1 MKLTT
6 LSAALTLATA
16 LSTQAQI
23 TIVQSDL
30 PAVNNPWERS
40 RAVPNPLL
48 SVSGTGPNYTW
59 NYTNL
64 HAQEQETEVY
74 QSVSSTNL
82 VYALV
87 YADLGFNP
95 NRANLA
101 KAGVEIAFADL
112 LPVENPYTFRYRSSS
127 VYKTVGFGLELA
139 GIPVPVIFQEHDVV
153 YQLPLNYGNTS
164 SSYSRW
170 NLDVPTLAY
179 YGYEQVRNNVVDGW
193 GTVNTPAGSFQ
204 ALRVKSTIDGRDTI
218 QVDEL
223 SLGFAIDRP
232 RITEYKWLAKNIRV
246 PVLQINTV
254 RIGNTEVITEV
265 FFYDLPR
272 SITVDAPLST
282 SLCPGA
288 SVAVNYTKTG
298 SYNQGG
304 FFLSANIFRA
314 QLSDA
319 NGDFTNPVTIGS
331 VTSTQS
337 GTINA
342 TIPLNTPPGNGYRI
356 RVIATSPAFTGT
368 DNGTDISIGEL
379 PLASITA
386 AGPTVFCEG
395 GSVELSAPVNGG
407 YSYQWNL
414 NGQPI
419 AAAQDA
425 TLEVDQP
432 GNYTVQVSNAC
443 GNANSTAQTVVV
455 NAEPEHAFTQS
466 DYFTCAGLATTLEV
480 TDLSGQGNME
490 YQWFVDGTPVNSA
503 GTSTLQATQAGS
515 YSVLAT
521 NTATG
526 CSYLTMPATLE
537 VELVPEPTVLAL
549 NSTTFCEGGSVELTA
564 LGSTSAYLWFMN
576 GQVITGADSETLT
589 TGQSGSYTAA
599 AVSDNGCISQPANF
613 IAVQVN
619 ALPDAAAI
627 SAAGATAFCAG
638 ESVELG
644 TNEQA
649 LSYQWLLDGT
659 AIAGADTQ
667 QLNADAPGSYTLL
680 ITDVNGCTSAPSNNI
695 EVVVYT
701 LPEAAVIST
710 DNTSICAGSSTMLEA
725 AATSGLQLQWLL
737 DGNVVTGANG
747 NTLSASEAGTYSMIA
762 LSSEGCLSG
771 PSNSITIEVLS
782 LPDAP
787 TLGADGP
794 TAFCAGG
801 NVLLLVDGNATGTL
815 QWTLNGTDIPGANDT
830 ELSASVG
837 GDYSAWLTD
846 DQGCNSAPAE
856 AITVTVNAIPATPAV
871 QAAGATTFCAGGSLS
886 LSYDAGAGASYQWSV
901 DGETIDGADG
911 STFLATEAGAYS
923 LQVSSAEGCTSE
935 VSPAIT
941 VVVNEVPAAPQIEIE
956 GATTFC
962 AGGNAVLSADGG
974 AGTSYQWSLNGSPI
988 TGADGA
994 SITVTEAGSYSVQ
1007 ISTSAGCSS
1016 AASAAVE
1023 ITVNPLPA
1031 APVITQNVGTL
1042 STAASGS
1049 LQWYLNGNA
1058 LPNATGS
1065 SIEASQNGNYTV
1077 VVTDANGCSNT
1088 SEIFAFNSV
1097 GLSEVGAA
1105 SWNVYP
1111 NPSNGNFFISVPNA
1125 GLSATYYTVHDATGK
1140 LVLQGALTS
1149 TVSAIQLPDAQSG
1162 MYFLRIV
1169 QQDESSTRRIVVG
1182 R

>member
-1 MKLTT
+1 ML
-6 LSAALTLATA
+6 LATA

-23 TIVQSDL
+23 TIVQGDL
-30 PAVNNPWERS
+30 PAVNDPWQRS

-48 SVSGTGPNYTW
+48 SVSGTGPNFTW

-87 YADLGFNP
+87 YADIGFNP

-101 KAGVEIAFADL
+101 KDGVEVAFSDL

-139 GIPVPVIFQEHDVV
+139 GIPVPVIFEEHDVV

-193 GTVNTPAGSFQ
+193 GTVNTPAGSFE
-204 ALRVKSTIDGRDTI
+204 ALRVKSTIDGRDSI

-265 FFYDLPR
+265 FFHDLPR
-272 SITVDAPLST
+272 SITVNEPLST
-282 SLCPGA
+282 TLCPGA

-298 SYNQGG
+298 SFNQGG
-304 FFLSANIFRA
+304 FLLPANIFRA
-314 QLSDA
+314 QLSNA
-319 NGDFTNPVTIGS
+319 NGEFTTPVNIGS
-331 VTSTQS
+331 LTSTQS

-368 DNGTDISIGEL
+368 DNGADISIGEL

-386 AGPTVFCEG
+386 AGPTVFCDG
-395 GSVELSAPVNGG
+395 GSVELNAPTNSG
-407 YSYQWNL
+407 YSYQWSL

-432 GNYTVQVSNAC
+432 GNYTVQVTNAC
-443 GNANSTAQTVVV
+443 GNATSTAQAVVV
-455 NAEPEHAFTQS
+455 NALPEHAFAQS
-466 DYFTCAGLATTLEV
+466 EYFTCAGLATTLEV
-480 TDLSGQGNME
+480 SNLSGQGTME
-490 YQWFVDGTPVNSA
+490 YQWFLDGDPLSSA
-503 GTSTLQATQAGS
+503 GTSTLQATQPGD
-515 YSVLAT
+515 YSVIAT
-521 NTATG
+521 NTTTG
-526 CSYLTMPATLE
+526 CSYLTMPATLD
-537 VELVPEPTVLAL
+537 VELVPEPNVLAL
-549 NSTTFCEGGSVELTA
+549 GSTTFCEGGNVELTA
-564 LGSTSAYLWFMN
+564 SGGTSEYLWFLD
-576 GQVITGADSETLT
+576 GLVIAGAGTESLIA
-589 TGQSGSYTAA
+589 GQSGSYTAA

-613 IAVQVN
+613 IEVLVN
-619 ALPDAAAI
+619 ALPAAPDIA
-627 SAAGATAFCAG
+627 AAGATAFCAG
-638 ESVELG
+638 GSVELV

-649 LSYQWLLDGT
+649 TAYQWLLDGT
-659 AIAGADTQ
+659 PIAGAEAQ
-667 QLNADAPGSYTLL
+667 QLATGASGAYTLL
-680 ITDVNGCTSAPSNNI
+680 ITDANGCTSTPSNNI
-695 EVVVYT
+695 DVVVYE
-701 LPEAAVIST
+701 LPAEAVISAES
-710 DNTSICAGSSTMLEA
+710 TSICAGSSTLLEA
-725 AATSGLQLQWLL
+725 DAVAGLQVQWLL
-737 DGNVVTGANG
+737 DGNMIPGANA
-747 NTLSASEAGTYSMIA
+747 NTLTATEAGAYSM
-762 LSSEGCLSG
+762 LTLNSEGCLSG

-787 TLGADGP
+787 LIGADGP

-801 NVLLLVDGNATGTL
+801 NVLLLVDGTVAGSL
-815 QWTLNGTDIPGANDT
+815 QWTLNGVDIPGAIDT
-830 ELSASVG
+830 ELNASES

-846 DQGCNSAPAE
+846 DQGCNSTPAE
-856 AITVTVNAIPATPAV
+856 AITVTVNAIPATPEV
-871 QAAGATTFCAGGSLS
+871 QAAGATTFCAGGSVS

-901 DGETIDGADG
+901 DGEAIDGADG
-911 STFLATEAGAYS
+911 STFLATEAGDYS
-923 LQVSSAEGCTSE
+923 LHVSSAEGCASD
-935 VSPAIT
+935 VSAAIT
-941 VVVNEVPAAPQIEIE
+941 VVVNEVPAAPQVEIE

-988 TGADGA
+988 PGADGA
-994 SITVTEAGSYSVQ
+994 SITVSDAGSYSVQ
-1007 ISTSAGCSS
+1007 ITNSAGCSS
-1016 AASAAVE
+1016 AASAAVD

-1049 LQWYLNGNA
+1049 LQWFLNGAA
-1058 LPNATGS
+1058 LPSATGS

-1088 SEIFAFNSV
+1088 SEVFAFNSV

-1105 SWNVYP
+1105 NWNVYP

-1125 GLSATYYTVHDATGK
+1125 GPTATYYTVHDATGK

-1169 QQDESSTRRIVVG
+1169 QHDESSTRRIVVG